1 MQKHVEGH
9 CGVKVGI
16 KEDFERDLEARG
28 IMGIA
33 PTPIVSNKPN
43 RKYKSKKEKG
53 EYMVWWF
60 ILGKCS
66 TP

>member
-1 MQKHVEGH
+1 MLKGILRQKLVL
-9 CGVKVGI
+9 

-28 IMGIA
+28 IMDIT
-33 PTPIVSNKPN
+33 PTPIVSKKPN
-43 RKYKSKKEKG
+43 HKYKSEKEKG
-53 EYMVWWF
+53 ECMVWWF